1 MSVKKLL
8 LWEKWRPKSI
18 EDVILLPRIKEQFK
32 NGVTQHYI
40 FHGHYGTGKTS
51 LARILIGKYSKDTP
65 FLELNCSIDTSI
77 DVLRNQIDD
86 FCKFTSIMDTN
97 SDIKYVFLDEFE
109 RVSINFQDAFKAF
122 IEKYNKNVRFI
133 ITTNHINKISDG
145 IKSRI
150 KQIDFNCQNPDEE
163 KFLQQEIYKR
173 IFNTILP
180 AEGAEIPKEDLV
192 NIIKKKFPDFRSIM
206 VEVQGYIET
215 GNLSAGT
222 SNISNKVKLDL
233 YKCLYDDLTYDQIYH
248 FLMNNFGAEKI
259 DVVFTLLGRPFLEW
273 VFSEKK
279 DDIPK
284 LFETNYV
291 ISDYHSKLETSIDPI
306 ILGITVVGK
315 IRDILKKP
323 V

>member
-1 MSVKKLL
+1 MSIKKLL

-173 IFNTILP
+173 ILNTILP
-180 AEGAEIPKEDLV
+180 AEEAEIPKEDLV

-215 GNLSAGT
+215 GALSNGSST
-222 SNISNKVKLDL
+222 ISNKVKLDL

-259 DVVFTLLGRPFLEW
+259 DTVFTLLGRPLLNGLLMRRKMMFRNYL
-273 VFSEKK
+273 
-279 DDIPK
+279 K
-284 LFETNYV
+284 LV
-291 ISDYHSKLETSIDPI
+291 I
-306 ILGITVVGK
+306 
-315 IRDILKKP
+315 
-323 V
+323 